1 MPWILTIYG
10 QLIGG
15 GHRLWVSSERPDAR
29 QIHQLAM
36 ELVERA
42 LGIRI
47 LRHRIRILHCARSL
61 TKDFIGKPFDLADP

>member
-1 MPWILTIYG
+1 
-10 QLIGG
+10 
-15 GHRLWVSSERPDAR
+15 VSSERPDAR